1 MKLRFGHLGAI
12 LMASGLALV
21 ALPRPAEATSTRVW
35 TLGGMNRFILD
46 DANRF
51 LYPHMITKYGNL
63 FYLELFGL
71 SDSIGANA
79 PTSLRMRD
87 SGSGAR
93 MLSDAD
99 FVGVQSTAGG
109 GAILSLTDD
118 LFLSFHLSD
127 FENST
132 VIAFM
137 QNIVAQ
143 GNIVSGDP
151 NSFGGWLTSGRT
163 PPAIT
168 AANRKFD
175 TFVGYNIADVV
186 RLGLN
191 ISYGSSKYHYT
202 PNANDPDILN
212 GDDTLSRAPDDLGS
226 SEFRFLLSGGI
237 EPMEALAI
245 DAAFGMGFH
254 GLTYLPNQRPD
265 MYIGGGGVELQ
276 ADVRAMIGV
285 TEWWEL
291 VPAISIRSLSLS
303 ASDEADFNTG
313 LRFNKTDDT
322 TDRQTSNITDIK
334 QSAFLFDLGV
344 AGHFKPNDIVQ
355 FWGAVGMQMQR
366 RAFQYEHLNEDNNDF
381 HRSTPGNGL
390 EYLRDSQSI
399 DAFWYMRLALEA
411 RIFSWLDFRG
421 GVVKYLRGDTSRHE
435 QENRQASA
443 ENQDNDFSD
452 DQPFFDYFVG
462 VAAHYEGFFLDFQLD
477 PNWFKRGPNF
487 LSGAQGNMFI
497 NGSIG
502 YRY

>member
-109 GAILSLTDD
+109 GAILALTDD
-118 LFLSFHLSD
+118 LYLSFHLSD

-237 EPMEALAI
+237 EPWKRWR
-245 DAAFGMGFH
+245 
-254 GLTYLPNQRPD
+254 LTRP
-265 MYIGGGGVELQ
+265 
-276 ADVRAMIGV
+276 
-285 TEWWEL
+285 
-291 VPAISIRSLSLS
+291 S
-303 ASDEADFNTG
+303 AWA
-313 LRFNKTDDT
+313 
-322 TDRQTSNITDIK
+322 
-334 QSAFLFDLGV
+334 
-344 AGHFKPNDIVQ
+344 
-355 FWGAVGMQMQR
+355 
-366 RAFQYEHLNEDNNDF
+366 
-381 HRSTPGNGL
+381 ST
-390 EYLRDSQSI
+390 
-399 DAFWYMRLALEA
+399 A
-411 RIFSWLDFRG
+411 
-421 GVVKYLRGDTSRHE
+421 
-435 QENRQASA
+435 
-443 ENQDNDFSD
+443 
-452 DQPFFDYFVG
+452 
-462 VAAHYEGFFLDFQLD
+462 
-477 PNWFKRGPNF
+477 
-487 LSGAQGNMFI
+487 
-497 NGSIG
+497 
-502 YRY
+502 